1 MFVIG
6 AFLIGWGFWVTVLWH
21 IYIARADFWRA
32 NAYLANRKLIEAD
45 THGAL
50 IDALVISAIVVA
62 MMLAIGVVW
71 HRRGLAAACRLTL
84 GCGIAGFAPFV
95 CSWFL
100 QPTGLDGPQLENC
113 SALNHAVYG
122 APGGGEGSGWATR
135 RWSPTHLGMVVVVR
149 PAHEQ
154 PRTVICR

>member
-1 MFVIG
+1 MLVIG
-6 AFLIGWGFWVTVLWH
+6 AFLIGWGFWVIAMWH
-21 IYIARADFWRA
+21 IYIARADFWQF
-32 NAYLANRKLIEAD
+32 NTDLANRKLIEAD

-50 IDALVISAIVVA
+50 LDALVISTMVVA
-62 MMLAIGVVW
+62 MVLAISFCW

-84 GCGIAGFAPFV
+84 GCAIAGFALFV

-100 QPTGLDGPQLENC
+100 QPMGLDGPQPQNC
-113 SALNHAVYG
+113 SALSSAIYG

-135 RWSPTHLGMVVVVR
+135 RWSPTHLGMVVIVR

-154 PRTVICR
+154 PRSVICR